1 MADDGEKVE
10 PWLLTG
16 LQRLRRWQYGHSAG
30 FGSRHLTLGQMA
42 DGSWLA
48 EDSDTAR
55 GSHAY
60 RTRERAE
67 RELTAL
73 MWDGQ
78 WTEVPAVL
86 NAQGQPV
93 GGGWI
98 RRGNT
103 WMRDEPS

>member
-1 MADDGEKVE
+1 MADDGERVD

-16 LQRLRRWQYGHSAG
+16 LQRLRRWQYGHSSG
-30 FGSRHLTLGQMA
+30 FGSRHVILGRMA
-42 DGSWLA
+42 DGRWLA

-60 RTRERAE
+60 RSKERAE
-67 RELTAL
+67 RQLAEL

-78 WTEVPAVL
+78 WAEVPAVIDA
-86 NAQGQPV
+86 NGRAE
-93 GGGWI
+93 GWT

-103 WMRDEPS
+103 WMRDR